1 MPKLN
6 VDIVTAE
13 RLVYSEQEVDELIVP
28 GIEGELGV
36 LPLHAPLLTMI
47 QPGVLRVVKGGEEV
61 AMAITGGFIEV
72 RDNRVTILADSAER
86 GEEVDVARAEEARR
100 RAQEQLATRE
110 AVDIAQAEA
119 ALKHALM
126 RLKAAEM
133 VRRRRRPGGPSGP
146 SGPSGPPPGQ
156 GRSAGG

>member
-28 GIEGELGV
+28 GVAGELGV

-47 QPGVLRVVKGGEEV
+47 QPGILRVIKGGEEV

-72 RDNRVTILADSAER
+72 RENRVTIMADAAER

-100 RAQEQLATRE
+100 HAQEQLAARE
-110 AVDIAQAEA
+110 PADIALAEA
-119 ALKHALM
+119 ALRRALI
-126 RLKAAEM
+126 RLKASEM
-133 VRRRRRPGGPSGP
+133 VRRRRRPAGP
-146 SGPSGPPPGQ
+146 SGPSGPPSAPG
-156 GRSAGG
+156 GSAGG

>member
-13 RLVYSEQEVDELIVP
+13 QVVYSEQEVDELIVP
-28 GIEGELGV
+28 GIAGELGV

-47 QPGVLRVVKGGEEV
+47 QPGILRVVKGGEEV

-72 RDNRVTILADSAER
+72 RDNRVTILADAAER
-86 GEEVDVARAEEARR
+86 GEEIDTARAEEARR
-100 RAQEQLATRE
+100 RAQEQITAGGPGI
-110 AVDIAQAEA
+110 DIAQAEA
-119 ALKHALM
+119 ALKYALM

-133 VRRRRRPGGPSGP
+133 VRRRRRPA
-146 SGPSGPPPGQ
+146 GPSGPPPGH
-156 GRSAGG
+156 GGSAGG

>member
-28 GIEGELGV
+28 GVAGELGV
-36 LPLHAPLLTMI
+36 LPQHAPLLTMI

-61 AMAITGGFIEV
+61 DMAISGGFIEV
-72 RDNRVTILADSAER
+72 RDNRVTILADAAER
-86 GEEVDVARAEEARR
+86 GEEVDTARAEEARS
-100 RAQEQLATRE
+100 RAQEQIAAGGPATD
-110 AVDIAQAEA
+110 VAQAEA
-119 ALKHALM
+119 ALKVALM

-133 VRRRRRPGGPSGP
+133 VRRRRRPGGPP
-146 SGPSGPPPGQ
+146 TAPPPSPG
-156 GRSAGG
+156 GPAGT

>member
-28 GIEGELGV
+28 GVAGELGV

-100 RAQEQLATRE
+100 RAQEQLAAHE
-110 AVDIAQAEA
+110 PADVALAEA
-119 ALKHALM
+119 ALKRALM

-133 VRRRRRPGGPSGP
+133 VRRRRRPA
-146 SGPSGPPPGQ
+146 GPSGPPPGQ
-156 GRSAGG
+156 GGSTGA

>member
-1 MPKLN
+1 MPKLD

-28 GIEGELGV
+28 GIAGELGV

-72 RDNRVTILADSAER
+72 RDNRVTILAAAAGR
-86 GEEVDVARAEEARR
+86 GRLARR
-100 RAQEQLATRE
+100 PVRGDPPADRRADQTRPSLTSRFLPF
-110 AVDIAQAEA
+110 
-119 ALKHALM
+119 ALL
-126 RLKAAEM
+126 L
-133 VRRRRRPGGPSGP
+133 
-146 SGPSGPPPGQ
+146 
-156 GRSAGG
+156 